1 MRTPSWGEIEQFCRS
16 DGWDLVRETDHSFFR
31 KVLADGTVLETHSSF
46 SSSKTIGA
54 NRFALILRTQLRVSA
69 QAFWETLRTAEA
81 APRPSAPLPDM
92 PPSLPAWLIRSL
104 KREAGLTDDDL
115 SSLSEAAAHQ
125 LLVDH
130 RSSPESTSESHP
142 TT

>member
-46 SSSKTIGA
+46 SSSKTVSA

-69 QAFWETLRTAEA
+69 QAFWDTLRTGETAL
-81 APRPSAPLPDM
+81 RPSAPLPDM
-92 PPSLPAWLIRSL
+92 PPSLPAWLLRSL
-104 KREAGLTDDDL
+104 KREVGLTDDDT
-115 SSLSEAAAHQ
+115 SSLSEVAAHQ
-125 LLVDH
+125 LLIDH
-130 RSSPESTSESHP
+130 RSSPGSTSERHP